1 MEKNVHERIER
12 DRQANRDSLKKE
24 IETLT
29 RYLNM
34 LRVKEKDLSDQKI
47 MFPYVLNRFV
57 RPEIRNTEELLR
69 RWEDN
74 LKKNIQKDVP
84 STEKG

>member
-34 LRVKEKDLSDQKI
+34 LRVKEKDLSDQKS
-47 MFPYVLNRFV
+47 MFSYVLNRFV
-57 RPEIRNTEELLR
+57 RPEIKFAEEQLLR
-69 RWEDN
+69 LEEN
-74 LKKNIQKDVP
+74 LKKN
-84 STEKG
+84 T